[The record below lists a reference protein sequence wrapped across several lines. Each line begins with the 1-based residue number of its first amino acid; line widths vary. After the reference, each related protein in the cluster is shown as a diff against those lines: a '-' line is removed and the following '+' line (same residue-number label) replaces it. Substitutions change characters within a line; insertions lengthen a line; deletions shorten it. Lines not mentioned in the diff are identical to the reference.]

1 MRSRFIQELFEIN
14 QSGFAYNLA
23 QMLISDVIGVVYRI
37 TDHIDADH
45 PTTAPAATAQLTA
58 LGVTCKMLQLSLEQH

>member
-14 QSGFAYNLA
+14 QSGFVLVLGFAYNLA

-37 TDHIDADH
+37 IDHDH
-45 PTTAPAATAQLTA
+45 KEKREDLHQSE
-58 LGVTCKMLQLSLEQH
+58 GG

>member
-37 TDHIDADH
+37 IDPLVHIGN
-45 PTTAPAATAQLTA
+45 TF
-58 LGVTCKMLQLSLEQH
+58 